1 MAQYRQFAQI
11 AILLGISSQPIRAIL
26 GFLHEQSNMPER
38 PQRFVSCPSSAGLA
52 AAARQS
58 GPQVARIWSSGLP
71 SSSKAALGR
80 FYSIAAP
87 FDPATRVIGAPGRA
101 SSNEARLSR

>member
-1 MAQYRQFAQI
+1 
-11 AILLGISSQPIRAIL
+11 
-26 GFLHEQSNMPER
+26 MPER